1 MSAALTLDLSRLP
14 PRLRERVW
22 LAHARAEEDAALA
35 KAYDDLVAEYG
46 SACVLDE
53 VAERFS
59 ARWRKRV
66 SAARVRRARF
76 GK

>member
-1 MSAALTLDLSRLP
+1 MSSTLTLDLSALP
-14 PRLRERVW
+14 TRQRERVW
-22 LAHARAEEDAALA
+22 LAHARAVEDAELA
-35 KAYDDLVAEYG
+35 TAYDELVGEYG

-59 ARWRKRV
+59 KRWRKTITP
-66 SAARVRRARF
+66 SRVRVAKW